1 MGQWTEIITPDANS
15 INSQFKNL
23 WKYRDLALM
32 LVKRDFILYYKQTI
46 LGPAWFVLQPLLTV
60 TVFTFVFGKMA
71 KISTDGLPH
80 ILFYLSGISCWNYFA
95 DSFKQISG
103 MFIENQS
110 VYNKVYFP
118 RLVIPVSIVLSNLL
132 KLGIYLVLFG
142 AFYLYYFFNAYQIR
156 PNISI
161 LLLPLLILNMAI
173 LAMGTG
179 IFVASLTY
187 KYRDLKFLLNFGVQ
201 LLMYMT
207 PIIYPLSATPEK
219 YRFFFL
225 LNPMTIIIETF
236 KYGFLGR
243 GGFSVLRL
251 VCGITTTAIIFCIS
265 LVLFTRTEKNFIDTV

>member
-1 MGQWTEIITPDANS
+1 MEQWTEIITPGANS

-60 TVFTFVFGKMA
+60 IVFTFVFGKMA

-80 ILFYLSGISCWNYFA
+80 ILFYLSGITCWNYFA

-110 VYNKVYFP
+110 IYNKVYFP
-118 RLVIPVSIVLSNLL
+118 RLVIPVSIVLSNLF

-156 PNISI
+156 PNISL

-265 LVLFTRTEKNFIDTV
+265 LVLFTRTEKNFIDTI

>member
-1 MGQWTEIITPDANS
+1 MEQWTEIITPGANS

-60 TVFTFVFGKMA
+60 IVFTFVFGKMA

-80 ILFYLSGISCWNYFA
+80 ILFYLSGITCWNYFA

-110 VYNKVYFP
+110 IYNKVYFT
-118 RLVIPVSIVLSNLL
+118 RLVIPVSIVLSNLF

-156 PNISI
+156 PNISL

-265 LVLFTRTEKNFIDTV
+265 LVLFTRTEKNFIDTI